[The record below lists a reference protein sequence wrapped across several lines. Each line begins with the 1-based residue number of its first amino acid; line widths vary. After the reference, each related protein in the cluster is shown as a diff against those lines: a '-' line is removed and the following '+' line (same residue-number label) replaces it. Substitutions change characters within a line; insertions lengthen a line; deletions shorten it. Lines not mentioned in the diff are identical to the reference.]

1 MKNKQKATKKV
12 ATKRRTAKTK
22 KVSRTAAVAMI
33 KNSNGKMITVTFVKN
48 NGEQRTINGN
58 YRKAQKSQLGY
69 LTVYSMKDGGYRTVN
84 TRTIKSVKANKTTY
98 VVK

>member
-1 MKNKQKATKKV
+1 MKNKTTKKATKK
-12 ATKRRTAKTK
+12 TAKTKTK

-33 KNSNGKMITVTFVKN
+33 KNSNGKMITVTFVKA
-48 NGEQRTINGN
+48 NGNQRTINGN
-58 YRKAQKSQLGY
+58 YKKAQKNDLGY